1 MVGISITLLHHLIVV
16 AFRRHTPLFVRTITA
31 VTMSA
36 ICPHNLGGAGEGLVS
51 DQGAGFDAT
60 AGERDD
66 AAPPVD
72 AFNKM
77 SIQVWQQG

>member
-1 MVGISITLLHHLIVV
+1 
-16 AFRRHTPLFVRTITA
+16 
-31 VTMSA
+31 MSA

-51 DQGAGFDAT
+51 DQGAGFDAA

-66 AAPPVD
+66 VAPPVD

-77 SIQVWQQG
+77 SIQVRQQG